1 MHYFTQKNG
10 QLFAEQVAIA
20 TLAQAIG
27 TPFYCYSAA
36 TLRHSYRLFAKAL
49 QSLDA
54 TICYSVKAN
63 ANLSVLAVLGAE
75 GAGADIVSEGEL
87 RRASA
92 AGIAPEKIVF
102 SGIGKTAAEIIAGL
116 QANIAFFNVESAAE
130 LVLISQLAEQEN
142 KTARIAVRV
151 NPDIDAGTHAK
162 ITTGKAETKFGIAWE
177 DAEAIFA
184 QAAALPNITACGLDI
199 HIGSQITDLAPFRA
213 AFDKTRTLLIQLRK
227 QGHKIDYLDLGGGLG
242 VSYESAAQ
250 ATEAAQAAQPTD
262 APTLQ
267 PPTPQDYASLIAEQF
282 GDMGCHIFI
291 EPGRVIAGHAG
302 ILVTSVIR
310 TKKSKA
316 RNFIIVDAAMTE
328 LLRPALYGAYHHIAP
343 INSPTKTDKGA
354 ELVWDIVGPVCET
367 SDFLGL
373 DRRLIEPQAGDLF
386 AIFTA
391 GAYGAVLGS
400 DYNSRLRA
408 PEIIVDGAQYALTRP
423 RPTYDALLAQETI
436 AHWLPK
442 PTRKK

>member
-10 QLFAEQVAIA
+10 QLFAEEIAVA
-20 TLAQAIG
+20 TLAETIG

-36 TLRHSYRLFAKAL
+36 TLRDSYQLFAKAL
-49 QSLDA
+49 EKLDA

-63 ANLSVLAVLGAE
+63 ANLSVLTVLAAE

-87 RRASA
+87 RRALA
-92 AGIAPEKIVF
+92 ASIAPEKIVF
-102 SGIGKTAAEIIAGL
+102 SGIGKTATEIIAAL
-116 QANIAFFNVESAAE
+116 QAGIAFFNVESAAE
-130 LVLISQLAEQEN
+130 LILISQLAEQEN

-177 DAEAIFA
+177 ETEAIFA
-184 QAAALPNITACGLDI
+184 QAAALPNIIACGIDI

-213 AFDKTRTLLIQLRK
+213 AFDKVRTLLIQLRK

-242 VSYESAAQ
+242 VAYENETESTSA
-250 ATEAAQAAQPTD
+250 
-262 APTLQ
+262 
-267 PPTPQDYASLIAEQF
+267 PTPQDYASLIAEQF

-291 EPGRVIAGHAG
+291 EPGRALAAHAG

-343 INSPTKTDKGA
+343 INEPTKTDKGA

-373 DRRLIEPQAGDLF
+373 DRHLVEPQAGDLF
-386 AIFTA
+386 AIFTT

-400 DYNSRLRA
+400 TYNSRLSA

-423 RPTYDALLAQETI
+423 RPTYDMLLAQETI
-436 AHWLPK
+436 ADWLPK
-442 PTRKK
+442 PIGKK

>member
-10 QLFAEQVAIA
+10 QLFAEEVAIA

-49 QSLDA
+49 QKLDA

-63 ANLSVLAVLGAE
+63 ANLSVLTVLGAE

-87 RRASA
+87 RRALA

-102 SGIGKTAAEIIAGL
+102 SGIGKTATEIIAGL

-184 QAAALPNITACGLDI
+184 QAAALPHITACGIDI

-213 AFDKTRTLLIQLRK
+213 AFDKTRALLIQLRK

-242 VSYESAAQ
+242 VAYENAEQ
-250 ATEAAQAAQPTD
+250 ATEASHT
-262 APTLQ
+262 
-267 PPTPQDYASLIAEQF
+267 PTPQDYAALIAEQF

-408 PEIIVDGAQYALTRP
+408 PEIIVDGAQYALTRS

-436 AHWLPK
+436 ADWLPK

>member
-1 MHYFTQKNG
+1 
-10 QLFAEQVAIA
+10 
-20 TLAQAIG
+20 
-27 TPFYCYSAA
+27 
-36 TLRHSYRLFAKAL
+36 
-49 QSLDA
+49 
-54 TICYSVKAN
+54 
-63 ANLSVLAVLGAE
+63 
-75 GAGADIVSEGEL
+75 L
-87 RRASA
+87 RRALA
-92 AGIAPEKIVF
+92 AGIAPAKIVF
-102 SGIGKTAAEIIAGL
+102 SGIGKTAAEIIAAL
-116 QANIAFFNVESAAE
+116 RAEIAFFNVESAAE
-130 LVLISQLAEQEN
+130 LVLISQLAEQEG
-142 KTARIAVRV
+142 KTARIGLRV

-162 ITTGKAETKFGIAWE
+162 ITTGKAETKFGIAWAQ
-177 DAEAIFA
+177 AESIFA
-184 QAAALPNITACGLDI
+184 QAASLPHINACGLDI

-213 AFDKTRTLLIQLRK
+213 AFEKTRALLIQLRK

-242 VSYESAAQ
+242 VDYENAGETAH
-250 ATEAAQAAQPTD
+250 
-262 APTLQ
+262 APTPQ
-267 PPTPQDYASLIAEQF
+267 DPTPQDYAALIGEQF

-291 EPGRVIAGHAG
+291 EPGRVIAAHAG

-343 INSPTKTDKGA
+343 IHSPPKTEKGTKAGD

-373 DRRLIEPQAGDLF
+373 NRRLFEPQAGDLF

-400 DYNSRLRA
+400 SYNSRLSA
-408 PEIIVDGAQYALTRP
+408 PEIIVDGAKYALTRP

-436 AHWLPK
+436 AAWLTK
-442 PTRKK
+442 PTEKK

>member
-1 MHYFTQKNG
+1 MYYFTQKNG
-10 QLFAEQVAIA
+10 QLFAEEIAVAN
-20 TLAQAIG
+20 LAEEVS

-36 TLRHSYRLFAKAL
+36 SLRDSYQLFAKAL
-49 QSLDA
+49 QSVGA

-63 ANLSVLAVLGAE
+63 SNLSVLTVLGAE

-87 RRASA
+87 RRALV

-102 SGIGKTAAEIIAGL
+102 SGIGKTAAEIIAAL
-116 QANIAFFNVESAAE
+116 QADIAFFNVESAAE
-130 LVLISQLAEQEN
+130 LVLISQLAEQEG
-142 KTARIAVRV
+142 KTARIGLRV

-162 ITTGKAETKFGIAWE
+162 ITTGKAETKFGIAWAQ
-177 DAEAIFA
+177 AEAIFA
-184 QAAALPNITACGLDI
+184 QAARLPHINACGLDI

-213 AFDKTRTLLIQLRK
+213 AFDKVRALLIELRK

-242 VSYESAAQ
+242 VDYESGETMNA
-250 ATEAAQAAQPTD
+250 
-262 APTLQ
+262 
-267 PPTPQDYASLIAEQF
+267 PTPQDYAALIGEQF

-291 EPGRVIAGHAG
+291 EPGRVIAAHAG

-310 TKKSKA
+310 TKKSRA

-343 INSPTKTDKGA
+343 IHSPPNTNKEA

-373 DRRLIEPQAGDLF
+373 NRRLFEPHAGDLF

-400 DYNSRLRA
+400 SYNSRLSA

-423 RPTYDALLAQETI
+423 RPTYDALLAQESI
-436 AHWLPK
+436 ADWLTK
-442 PTRKK
+442 PARKK

>member
-63 ANLSVLAVLGAE
+63 ANLSVLTVLATE

-87 RRASA
+87 RRALA

-102 SGIGKTAAEIIAGL
+102 SGIGKTATEIIAAL
-116 QANIAFFNVESAAE
+116 QADIAFFNVESAAE

-213 AFDKTRTLLIQLRK
+213 AFDKTRALLIQLRK

-242 VSYESAAQ
+242 VAYENAEQ
-250 ATEAAQAAQPTD
+250 ATEASHT
-262 APTLQ
+262 
-267 PPTPQDYASLIAEQF
+267 PTPQDYAALIAEQF